1 VVAHFHY
8 ILSISAVFGMIAK
21 FYYRFEKLFKLQY
34 SEILEK
40 FIFGFFL
47 GVAGMP
53 KKIPDYPMIILY
65 SIK

>member
-1 VVAHFHY
+1 
-8 ILSISAVFGMIAK
+8 MIAK

-53 KKIPDYPMIILY
+53 KNFLIIR
-65 SIK
+65 

>member
-1 VVAHFHY
+1 VVAHFYY

-53 KKIPDYPMIILY
+53 KKIPD
-65 SIK
+65 